1 MRKRI
6 TSLFLTLALMLT
18 LLPTGLSTTAEAYL
32 PTPNPNTP
40 HSNNGWVELNGPL
53 GVAALKEYLKD
64 ENNTWYIRLTGNI
77 SLDDDNFGGFT
88 VKGAKYLDLNG
99 YTIDVNRDPGEEQLL
114 FTVPEGSTIVVCDSR
129 GGGKIHYDGHL
140 YIDYDYKKESPKKR
154 HLFYVK
160 GTMILN
166 GGELDGGRSKEIWF
180 TRTLNEKGVDPY
192 TGYVRQQLYA
202 TGITVKE
209 GGTLIMNGGSVCG
222 RGDFQGGISAKE
234 GSTVVINGGRILGLG
249 GAGALDVSNNASIT
263 IRGGYFETRKIDK
276 EHLGEERHFNNTKNH
291 VYRNGEYGVVG
302 VKEEHLYPGAKLSTG
317 SHSATVSPPTNVKT
331 NYVKL
336 ATTNSNIYNPNIE
349 GSGTVRLNG
358 YANPY
363 YTEDTSWGK
372 LSAQQSLG
380 TTGTGCTPYYIFAI
394 YDKDGKRV
402 SDEIV
407 DVFTPGT
414 QPSRTVKV
422 SDFKAKSGGE
432 LKLDFLQPYT
442 LRCTVGETLSTT
454 QEYTAS
460 YYNEWSFMKD
470 VVDMSGITID
480 GEVWQAD
487 SSDGDTADFIMRT
500 TVTNSTNFSHITSL
514 DYGNFRCI
522 Y

>member
-18 LLPTGLSTTAEAYL
+18 LIPASLTTTAEAYL

-77 SLDDDNFGGFT
+77 SLDDDNFTEFKVMGT
-88 VKGAKYLDLNG
+88 KYLDLNG
-99 YTIDVNRDPGEEQLL
+99 YTIDVNRDSVDELSL
-114 FTVPEGSTIVVCDSR
+114 FAVLEGATIVVCDSR

-140 YIDYDYKKESPKKR
+140 YMDYDNDDEKPKKR

-166 GGELDGGRSKEIWF
+166 GGELDGGRSKEVWV
-180 TRTLNEKGVDPY
+180 TYSHEKGGDGRY
-192 TGYVRQQLYA
+192 TGYVRHQLYA
-202 TGITVKE
+202 NGIEVLN

-222 RGDFQGGISAKE
+222 RGRFQGGIYALS
-234 GSTVVINGGRILGLG
+234 GSNVVINGGRILGLG

-263 IRGGYFETRKIDK
+263 IRGGYFETRKVDK
-276 EHLGEERHFNNTKNH
+276 EHLGVYYYIIDSSHH
-291 VYRNGEYGVVG
+291 YVYRNGEYGNVG
-302 VKEEHLYPGAKLSTG
+302 VKEKHLYPGATMSTG
-317 SHSATVSPPTNVKT
+317 SHSVTVSPPTNVKT

-349 GSGTVRLNG
+349 GSGTVRLTG
-358 YANPY
+358 YTPY
-363 YTEDTSWGK
+363 YTEDNSWGK
-372 LSAQQSLG
+372 LFEQQYLG
-380 TTGTGCTPYYIFAI
+380 TTGTGYTPYYIFAI

-414 QPSRTVKV
+414 QPGRTVKV

-432 LKLDFLQPYT
+432 LKLDFLKPYT

-454 QEYTAS
+454 QAYTAS
-460 YYNEWSFMKD
+460 YYN
-470 VVDMSGITID
+470 
-480 GEVWQAD
+480 
-487 SSDGDTADFIMRT
+487 
-500 TVTNSTNFSHITSL
+500 
-514 DYGNFRCI
+514 
-522 Y
+522 